1 MNKKLQVF
9 VSSTYTD
16 LIEERQAAV
25 EAILDAGHIPAG
37 MELFK
42 AGKSQMK
49 TIQKWIDDSDV
60 YMLILGG
67 RYGSIEEDSGLSYTE
82 LEYRYAL
89 SKNMPV
95 FAIVLNDSFLFTK
108 AASKGKDAIFEK
120 ENIDK
125 YDAFKEFVKTNIV
138 RFSDNKDQI
147 LSNIHSQLN
156 SLINDDEYNLTGWI
170 HNSQNNSLYSLKT
183 NKNQSFDKIII
194 GAKKITIIGKTMA
207 NIYNLYKSEL
217 EESIKS
223 GCEYNILAFDYN
235 EKARHILYSDHSYSN
250 HIATSKNLEKL
261 QEEHAN
267 FHYKLTNKWPSYGI
281 TSVEYEQKNN
291 NYIQILLYAET
302 MKGFQRPMFKINYG
316 DEWYDAFTEEINLLW
331 SSPERQ

>member
-9 VSSTYTD
+9 VSYTYTD

-25 EAILDAGHIPAG
+25 KAILDAGHIPAG

-42 AGKSQMK
+42 AGKSQMR

-67 RYGSIEEDSGLSYTE
+67 RYGSIESVSGKSYTH
-82 LEYRYAL
+82 LEYEYAL

-95 FAIVLNDSFLFTK
+95 FAIVLDDAFLFTK
-108 AASKGKDAIFEK
+108 AASCGENTIFDKGNKYNSFKNTVESYIVK
-120 ENIDK
+120 YVSNID
-125 YDAFKEFVKTNIV
+125 
-138 RFSDNKDQI
+138 QI
-147 LSNIHSQLN
+147 SSVIHAQLN
-156 SLINDDEYNLTGWI
+156 SLINDDEYNLKGWI
-170 HNSQNNSLYSLKT
+170 HNSPNNCLYSLKT
-183 NKNQSFDKIII
+183 NINQSFDKIII

-235 EKARHILYSDHSYSN
+235 EKARHILFSDHSYSN
-250 HIATSKNLEKL
+250 HIATSKIFEKL

-267 FHYKLTNKWPSYGI
+267 FHYRLTNKWPAYGI

-291 NYIQILLYAET
+291 NFIQILLYAET
-302 MKGFQRPMFKINYG
+302 MKGFQRPAFKISYG
-316 DEWYDAFTEEINLLW
+316 DEWYNAFTEEISRLW
-331 SSPERQ
+331 SSGSVK

>member
-16 LIEERQAAV
+16 LQEERQAAV
-25 EAILDAGHIPAG
+25 QAILDAGHIPAG

-49 TIQKWIDDSDV
+49 TIHKWIDDSDV
-60 YMLILGG
+60 YMLMLGA
-67 RYGSIEEDSGLSYTE
+67 RYGSIEPVSGKSYTQ
-82 LEYRYAL
+82 LEYEYAL

-95 FAIVLNDSFLFTK
+95 FAIVLDDSFLFTK
-108 AASKGKDAIFEK
+108 AASCGKNTIFEK
-120 ENIDK
+120 GNTYKYNSFKDKVESNIVKYVSNID
-125 YDAFKEFVKTNIV
+125 
-138 RFSDNKDQI
+138 QI
-147 LSNIHSQLN
+147 SSVIHAQLN
-156 SLINDDEYNLTGWI
+156 SLVNDDEYNLKGWI

-183 NKNQSFDKIII
+183 NQNQSFDKIII

-223 GCEYNILAFDYN
+223 GCEYYILAYDYN

-250 HIATSKNLEKL
+250 HIATNKNLENL

-267 FHYKLTNKWPSYGI
+267 FHYKLTNKWPAYGI

-331 SSPERQ
+331 SSPEKQ